1 MAQVSVVTAA
11 RRELAGA
18 LNPDA
23 REFLPWWRLGGS
35 RKQLSADAPEFT
47 RSSLGRAVAA
57 AAANG
62 AVIAAP
68 NNAGVGKAA
77 VSTQACLGHFSFP
90 ARSCSRRLPS
100 PLLYMYYYSSNI
112 TCCHFVT
119 FLPDLIPLCAD

>member
-90 ARSCSRRLPS
+90 ARSCSRCLPS
-100 PLLYMYYYSSNI
+100 PCFTCII
-112 TCCHFVT
+112 TV
-119 FLPDLIPLCAD
+119 I